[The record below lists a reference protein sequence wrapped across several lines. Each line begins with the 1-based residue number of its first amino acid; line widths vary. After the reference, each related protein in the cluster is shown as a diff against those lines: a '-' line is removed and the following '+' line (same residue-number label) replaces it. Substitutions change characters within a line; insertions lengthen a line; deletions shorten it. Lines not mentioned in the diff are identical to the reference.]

1 MCTYTQCACACA
13 CACACVHACAC
24 AYGFMLCMHV
34 HVHVRMHRVNCQL
47 RYRMYGVCMPRL
59 APPSRLRCIGVRGT
73 ALRVDLRATTLRYGF
88 TWLLKRFYF
97 MFTPSRGCFSAEIS
111 VRVRPSRLK
120 GRYRVGVPRL
130 RAAVKFSNK
139 CCADAWSVPSLIMS
153 DMRAPRAGKAFNIHR
168 IRLSAGFALFCP
180 SMGTNK
186 RCLWELASPKVV
198 ASAGALA

>member
-1 MCTYTQCACACA
+1 MIKPYMCTHTQCACACA

-120 GRYRVGVPRL
+120 GRYSIGWGFRGCEPHEVLQQMLRRCVERAVADHERHA
-130 RAAVKFSNK
+130 RAARREG
-139 CCADAWSVPSLIMS
+139 I
-153 DMRAPRAGKAFNIHR
+153 
-168 IRLSAGFALFCP
+168 
-180 SMGTNK
+180 
-186 RCLWELASPKVV
+186 
-198 ASAGALA
+198 

>member
-1 MCTYTQCACACA
+1 
-13 CACACVHACAC
+13 
-24 AYGFMLCMHV
+24 
-34 HVHVRMHRVNCQL
+34 
-47 RYRMYGVCMPRL
+47 
-59 APPSRLRCIGVRGT
+59 
-73 ALRVDLRATTLRYGF
+73 
-88 TWLLKRFYF
+88 